1 MSRGFSVEGLIFGI
15 LRHRRTGNF
24 LPGGGGRYSICQK
37 NSSKLPKFLQ
47 NSRKESR
54 AMQTNMIN
62 MARRLKNV
70 CEFISDIASLGVEK
84 SLAVAV

>member
-1 MSRGFSVEGLIFGI
+1 
-15 LRHRRTGNF
+15 
-24 LPGGGGRYSICQK
+24 
-37 NSSKLPKFLQ
+37 
-47 NSRKESR
+47 
-54 AMQTNMIN
+54 MQTNMIN